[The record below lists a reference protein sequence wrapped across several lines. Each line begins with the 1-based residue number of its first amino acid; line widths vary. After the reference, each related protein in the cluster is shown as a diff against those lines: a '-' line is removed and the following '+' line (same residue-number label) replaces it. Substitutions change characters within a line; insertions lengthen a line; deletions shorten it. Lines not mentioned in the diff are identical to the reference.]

1 MFPKALPV
9 PLKID
14 SQRDPL
20 ARLLQSLTTPTGRV
34 QNGQYLVE
42 GAELI
47 RRAFAWGAE
56 VKALLLSDAEPL
68 ESEDSVALRK
78 LAAER
83 RMPVHVITAGLLAK
97 MLGAKPTPPSV
108 AVLTRRVVGLES
120 LVGESRLKTSL
131 LVVADSMENADN
143 LGMFL
148 RSTEAAGVDGVI
160 LTGDTAE
167 PFNRKTV
174 RGSRG
179 AVYRLRLCVEPDGL
193 AVIRALRA
201 AGHQVVAT
209 SARGPGSYTELD
221 YTTPTAILVG
231 NEHIGLSAA
240 LCDEASA
247 LVRIPMAGE
256 VSSLNVAVA
265 ASVMLYEAVRQ
276 RAAAQWRA
284 QTHS

>member
-1 MFPKALPV
+1 MYPKALPV

-14 SQRDPL
+14 SQRDPI

-47 RRAFAWGAE
+47 RRAFAWGGDI
-56 VKALLLSDAEPL
+56 KALLLSDAESL
-68 ESEDSVALRK
+68 ESEDSVALRV
-78 LAAER
+78 LAAQR

-120 LVGESRLKTSL
+120 LVGAKL

-160 LTGDTAE
+160 LTGDTVE

-179 AVYRLRLCVEPDGL
+179 AVYRLKLCVASEGVTSSAL
-193 AVIRALRA
+193 AVIQALRA

-209 SARGPGSYTELD
+209 SARGPGAYTELD
-221 YTTPTAILVG
+221 YTKPTTILVG
-231 NEHIGLSAA
+231 NEHVGLSAA
-240 LCDEASA
+240 LCDAASA

-276 RAAAQWRA
+276 RSVAA
-284 QTHS
+284 S